1 MQQNFITIIY
11 FLDSFVVYLYFTI
24 AIYKYTTGTA
34 VNLSVSIGNL
44 KLQNPI
50 TVASGTAGYGQ
61 ELSQFVNLGAL
72 GAIFTKGLSLKPRA
86 GNPGPRIAET
96 PSGML
101 NSIGLENVGLDAFL
115 SHKLPYLL
123 KANATVIPNVAGH
136 SVEENVELAKT
147 LSYTHGIAAV
157 ELNVSCPNVK
167 EGGIAFGQDITI
179 FSKLLEKVRS
189 VTRGILIVKLSP
201 NVTDITQFAK
211 AAKEIGA
218 DAVSAVNTFVGMK
231 IDVAKGKPYFA
242 NTFAGLSGPAIKPL
256 ALRMVYQIV
265 QHVDIPVIG
274 IGGIFT
280 LEDALEFLMAGAKA
294 IQIGTAN
301 LIYPDTSVKILTEL
315 KEYLQHHSITDI
327 NNLIGIAHRK
337 E

>member
-1 MQQNFITIIY
+1 
-11 FLDSFVVYLYFTI
+11 
-24 AIYKYTTGTA
+24 
-34 VNLSVSIGNL
+34 VNLSVTIGNL
-44 KLQNPI
+44 QLKNPI

-61 ELSQFVNLGAL
+61 ELSQFVDIGSL

-101 NSIGLENVGLDAFL
+101 NSIGLENVGLEAFL

-123 KANATVIPNVAGH
+123 KANATVIPNIAGH
-136 SVEENVELAKT
+136 SVEENVELAQT
-147 LSYTHGIAAV
+147 LSHTNGIAAI

-167 EGGIAFGQDITI
+167 EGGIAFGQDVTI
-179 FSKLLEKVRS
+179 FSKLLEKVRD
-189 VTRGILIVKLSP
+189 VTRGVLIVKLSP
-201 NVTDITQFAK
+201 NVTDITQFAR

-231 IDVAKGKPYFA
+231 IDITTGKPYFA

-265 QHVDIPVIG
+265 QNVDIPVIG
-274 IGGIFT
+274 IGGIFSF
-280 LEDALEFLMAGAKA
+280 EDALEFLMAGAQA

-301 LIYPDTSVKILTEL
+301 LIHPDISAVILKQLEDYMKT
-315 KEYLQHHSITDI
+315 HSIDTVTD
-327 NNLIGIAHRK
+327 LIGIAQKRSNQ
-337 E
+337 